1 MTRRLSHQVG
11 PRIHETSPLSSNSHT
26 KFFQI
31 TRPCPFLTLF
41 FLLLFVSF
49 CSNPARKRPCRPSG
63 HYLRA
68 VNSRWNFQP
77 GMKKVR
83 ALAMPKMVSPILGK
97 RAIRTEQAN
106 ITIAWM

>member
-1 MTRRLSHQVG
+1 MARL
-11 PRIHETSPLSSNSHT
+11 PRMSASKQIRSPCLKHT
-26 KFFQI
+26 QGDSI
-31 TRPCPFLTLF
+31 IS